1 MSEIRM
7 VRRHSLTLKQAKAAA
22 QKAADK
28 LAQEYELKS
37 EWDGDTLRF
46 ERSGVSGEMHVTDS
60 EIDLTVKLGLLL
72 RPFKAKLEEQIDANL
87 SQALVTRRAGK
98 SGKQIT

>member
-7 VRRHSLTLKQAKAAA
+7 VRRHSLTLKQAKATA
-22 QKAADK
+22 QKAAGK
-28 LAQEYELKS
+28 LAQEYNLES

-46 ERSGVSGEMHVTDS
+46 ERSSVSGAMHVTDS
-60 EIDLTVKLGLLL
+60 EIELTVKLGLLL
-72 RPFKAKLEEQIDANL
+72 QPFKAKIEEQIDANL

-98 SGKQIT
+98 SGKRTA